1 MFIRVNGFIVRYEQ
15 YLEKRGILAREFFD
29 ECLDRD
35 IDVYIFE
42 VDFKEFA
49 AVDLVGGILV
59 AGQCEYK
66 DNHSDHFNKV
76 SKIVDHLL
84 FSFFFFDDNIV
95 ERIFGAL
102 DAEC

>member
-1 MFIRVNGFIVRYEQ
+1 
-15 YLEKRGILAREFFD
+15 LEKRGILAREFFD

-59 AGQCEYK
+59 AG
-66 DNHSDHFNKV
+66 
-76 SKIVDHLL
+76 
-84 FSFFFFDDNIV
+84 
-95 ERIFGAL
+95 
-102 DAEC
+102 